1 MSKLWIALMGE
12 DHSYDWLSELGVTKE
27 EYFDFLRCQGEYA
40 LAHASWETSDVGG
53 ITVCRHIAG

>member
-1 MSKLWIALMGE
+1 MGE
-12 DHSYDWLSELGVTKE
+12 DHSYDWLSELGVTQE
-27 EYFDFLRCQGEYA
+27 EYFDFLRGQGEYA